1 MDYSPAPRRTIE
13 LFIPAAVGASV
24 AHRVRVRMMV
34 LAHSGVDV
42 GGSTGFWHLK
52 ALIFQQRC
60 SDRIGPHRG
69 SEHGAVTAVTR
80 RRDLP
85 QEF

>member
-1 MDYSPAPRRTIE
+1 M
-13 LFIPAAVGASV
+13 
-24 AHRVRVRMMV
+24 AHRVSLKMMV
-34 LAHSGVDV
+34 LAHSGVER
-42 GGSTGFWHLK
+42 GGSNGFWHLQ
-52 ALIFQQRC
+52 ALIFQQRS

-85 QEF
+85 QEFWIFVRAIAV